1 VEFGYYTDVL
11 RGGLGADKSVFS
23 SIDDIGNSTIVG
35 HAEDLITDF
44 SPRVDNGLVDLS
56 ADGDQINLHPIDA
69 DERPSAPGNQDF
81 SRDLIPEGE
90 AFTAP
95 GQISWLHQ
103 GGETWITLNTDADL
117 ADDAT
122 TPYLRVAHA
131 GRVLVHFLTGMT
143 QGAPRSAFGNISEAH
158 MPSAAQFILGLHAA
172 YQDRNSWKRTNPL
185 LMEAAERGG
194 SIEAATEQFELA
206 LFLEAR
212 YVQQ

>member
-1 VEFGYYTDVL
+1 MTRILTLDGGGNIGVVEFGYYTDVL

-35 HAEDLITDF
+35 HAADLITDF

-117 ADDAT
+117 AADAT
-122 TPYLRVAHA
+122 IR
-131 GRVLVHFLTGMT
+131 
-143 QGAPRSAFGNISEAH
+143 ISGSH
-158 MPSAAQFILGLHAA
+158 MPDASWFI
-172 YQDRNSWKRTNPL
+172 
-185 LMEAAERGG
+185 
-194 SIEAATEQFELA
+194 F
-206 LFLEAR
+206 
-212 YVQQ
+212 

>member
-1 VEFGYYTDVL
+1 MTRILTLDGGGNIGAVEFGYYTDVL
-11 RGGLGADKSVFS
+11 SGGLGADKFVFS

-35 HAEDLITDF
+35 RAADLITDF

-117 ADDAT
+117 AADAT
-122 TPYLRVAHA
+122 IR
-131 GRVLVHFLTGMT
+131 
-143 QGAPRSAFGNISEAH
+143 ISGSH
-158 MPSAAQFILGLHAA
+158 MPDASWFI
-172 YQDRNSWKRTNPL
+172 
-185 LMEAAERGG
+185 
-194 SIEAATEQFELA
+194 F
-206 LFLEAR
+206 
-212 YVQQ
+212 

>member
-1 VEFGYYTDVL
+1 VTRILTLDGGGNIGVVEFGYYTDVL
-11 RGGLGADKSVFS
+11 SGGLGADKFVFS

-35 HAEDLITDF
+35 RAADLITDF

-117 ADDAT
+117 AADAT
-122 TPYLRVAHA
+122 IR
-131 GRVLVHFLTGMT
+131 
-143 QGAPRSAFGNISEAH
+143 ISGSH
-158 MPSAAQFILGLHAA
+158 MPDASWFI
-172 YQDRNSWKRTNPL
+172 
-185 LMEAAERGG
+185 
-194 SIEAATEQFELA
+194 F
-206 LFLEAR
+206 
-212 YVQQ
+212 

>member
-1 VEFGYYTDVL
+1 MTRILTLDGGGNIGAVEFGYYTDVL
-11 RGGLGADKSVFS
+11 SGGLGADKFVFS

-35 HAEDLITDF
+35 RAADLITDF

-69 DERPSAPGNQDF
+69 DERPSAPGNEDF

-117 ADDAT
+117 AADAT
-122 TPYLRVAHA
+122 IR
-131 GRVLVHFLTGMT
+131 
-143 QGAPRSAFGNISEAH
+143 ISGSH
-158 MPSAAQFILGLHAA
+158 MPDASWFI
-172 YQDRNSWKRTNPL
+172 
-185 LMEAAERGG
+185 
-194 SIEAATEQFELA
+194 F
-206 LFLEAR
+206 
-212 YVQQ
+212 

>member
-1 VEFGYYTDVL
+1 MTRILTLDGGGNIGVVEFGYYTDVL
-11 RGGLGADKSVFS
+11 SGGLGADKFVFS

-35 HAEDLITDF
+35 RAADLITDF

-117 ADDAT
+117 AADAT
-122 TPYLRVAHA
+122 IR
-131 GRVLVHFLTGMT
+131 
-143 QGAPRSAFGNISEAH
+143 ISGSH
-158 MPSAAQFILGLHAA
+158 MPDASWFI
-172 YQDRNSWKRTNPL
+172 
-185 LMEAAERGG
+185 
-194 SIEAATEQFELA
+194 F
-206 LFLEAR
+206 
-212 YVQQ
+212 

>member
-1 VEFGYYTDVL
+1 MTRILTLDGGGNIGAVEFGYYTDVL
-11 RGGLGADKSVFS
+11 SGGLGADKFVFS

-35 HAEDLITDF
+35 RAADLITDF

-122 TPYLRVAHA
+122 IR
-131 GRVLVHFLTGMT
+131 
-143 QGAPRSAFGNISEAH
+143 ISGSH
-158 MPSAAQFILGLHAA
+158 MPDASWFI
-172 YQDRNSWKRTNPL
+172 
-185 LMEAAERGG
+185 
-194 SIEAATEQFELA
+194 F
-206 LFLEAR
+206 
-212 YVQQ
+212 

>member
-1 VEFGYYTDVL
+1 VTRILTLDGGGNIGVVEFGYYTDVL
-11 RGGLGADKSVFS
+11 SGGLGADKFVFS

-35 HAEDLITDF
+35 RAADLITDF

-69 DERPSAPGNQDF
+69 DERPSAPGNEDF

-117 ADDAT
+117 AADAT
-122 TPYLRVAHA
+122 IR
-131 GRVLVHFLTGMT
+131 
-143 QGAPRSAFGNISEAH
+143 ISGSH
-158 MPSAAQFILGLHAA
+158 MPDASWFI
-172 YQDRNSWKRTNPL
+172 
-185 LMEAAERGG
+185 
-194 SIEAATEQFELA
+194 F
-206 LFLEAR
+206 
-212 YVQQ
+212 